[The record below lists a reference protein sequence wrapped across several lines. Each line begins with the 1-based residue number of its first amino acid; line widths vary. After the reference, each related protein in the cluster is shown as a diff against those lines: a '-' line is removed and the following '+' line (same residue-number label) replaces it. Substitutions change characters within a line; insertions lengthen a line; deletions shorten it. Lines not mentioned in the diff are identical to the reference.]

1 MIQLKVLKGGQKG
14 TVFKLKEESFS
25 IGRALSNEVILYDDK
40 VSSRHA
46 DIIRANGRTLLRDLG
61 STNGT
66 LLNDK
71 PVESAE
77 VEPGDILQMGD
88 TVMSFH
94 VAEPGS
100 ATEVTSVRVVRD
112 ETGGPTIHETIRS
125 SEGSTIFN
133 VSEVSIDS
141 LVAAHRNLEALYRVN
156 SVLNSTFDLSE
167 LFEKIMDQIFNVT
180 RADRGVV
187 MVVDEQTNELMPKVS
202 RTRDGDEPTEL
213 ALSHTI
219 VNQALHQG
227 SGVLTSDAMS
237 DDRFAASESVPQ
249 FHIRSAMCVPIRG
262 KEGILGIIYVDTKI
276 SSGTFDRSD
285 LELLT
290 ALGNEAG
297 VAIENAKLYE
307 ANVRAERLAALGE
320 ALAGLSHYIKNVL
333 MCMQGGGQ
341 LVQRALDEDNIESL
355 EKGWNIV
362 RRNERKLSGLVMD
375 MLSYCK
381 ERQPLYE
388 QCNLR
393 EVVGDVLELTAP
405 LLDEK
410 SIAVHHNLDDE
421 DIRLCADSDGLM
433 RCLLNIFTNA
443 ADAVEPEA
451 GTILIKAGKDESAN
465 TIFISV
471 TDNGGGIPLDVLP
484 NIFEAFC
491 STKGS
496 KGTGLGLAVVDKVV
510 KEHGGKVEVESKPGK
525 GTTFT
530 IHLPADPPAEAR
542 KTLQT

>member
-1 MIQLKVLKGGQKG
+1 MIELKVLKGGQKG

-25 IGRALSNEVILYDDK
+25 IGRALANEVILYDDK

-46 DIIRANGRTLLRDLG
+46 NIIRANGRTLVRDLG

-66 LLNDK
+66 LLNDE

-77 VEPGDILQMGD
+77 LKPGDILQMGD

-94 VAEPGS
+94 VTEPGS
-100 ATEVTSVRVVRD
+100 STEVTSVRVVRD

-187 MVVDEQTNELMPKVS
+187 MVVDEQTKELEPKVS

-276 SSGTFDRSD
+276 SSGTFNRSD

-297 VAIENAKLYE
+297 AAIENAKLYE

-388 QCNLR
+388 QCNLT
-393 EVVGDVLELTAP
+393 EIVEDVIELTAP
-405 LLDEK
+405 LLEEK
-410 SIAVHHNLDDE
+410 SINVQHNLDDE
-421 DIRLCADSDGLM
+421 DITLYADSDGLM

-443 ADAVEPEA
+443 ADAVEPET
-451 GTILIKAGKDESAN
+451 GTILIKAGKNESDN
-465 TIFISV
+465 TVFISI

-530 IHLPADPPAEAR
+530 IYLPADPPAGAG
-542 KTLQT
+542 KTL

>member
-1 MIQLKVLKGGQKG
+1 MIQLKILKGGQKG
-14 TVFKLKEESFS
+14 TVFKLKEDSFS
-25 IGRALSNEVILYDDK
+25 IGRALANEVILYDDK
-40 VSSRHA
+40 VSTRHA
-46 DIIRANGRTLLRDLG
+46 NIIRANGRNVVRDLG

-66 LLNDK
+66 LLNNK
-71 PVESAE
+71 PIESAE
-77 VEPGDILQMGD
+77 VKPGDILRMGD

-94 VAEPGS
+94 IAEPGS
-100 ATEVTSVRVVRD
+100 PTEVTSVRLIKD
-112 ETGGPTIHETIRS
+112 KSGGPTIHETIRS

-133 VSEVSIDS
+133 VGEVSIDS

-156 SVLNSTFDLSE
+156 SVLSSTFDLSE
-167 LFEKIMDQIFNVT
+167 LFQKIMDQIFNVT
-180 RADRGVV
+180 RADRGVL
-187 MVVDEQTNELMPKVS
+187 MVLDERTEELEPKVS
-202 RTRDGDEPTEL
+202 RTRNEDEPTQL
-213 ALSHTI
+213 TLSRTI

-237 DDRFAASESVPQ
+237 DDRFSSGESVAQ
-249 FHIRSAMCVPIRG
+249 FHIRSAMCVPIRS
-262 KEGILGIIYVDTKI
+262 KAGIIGIIYVDSKI

-307 ANVRAERLAALGE
+307 ANVRTERLAALGE

-341 LVQRALDEDNIESL
+341 LVQRALEEDNIKSL
-355 EKGWNIV
+355 GKGWNIV

-381 ERQPLYE
+381 ERRPLYE

-393 EVVGDVLELTAP
+393 EVISDVIELTAP
-405 LLDEK
+405 LLEEK
-410 SIAVHHNLDDE
+410 SITVEHNLAGQE
-421 DIRLCADSDGLM
+421 LTVYADSDGLA

-443 ADAVEPEA
+443 ADAVEPET
-451 GTILIKAGKDESAN
+451 GTITIKAGKDESAN
-465 TIFISV
+465 TIFV
-471 TDNGGGIPLDVLP
+471 ATTDNGSGIPPDVLP

-510 KEHGGKVEVESKPGK
+510 KEHGGKVEVESEPGK
-525 GTTFT
+525 GSTFT
-530 IHLPADPPAEAR
+530 IHLPIDPPAEA
-542 KTLQT
+542 QTMPQT